1 MLKIKDNVDL
11 KQLEKYDFR
20 LNGALNYEIR
30 KGTVTYVCRNNIY
43 KNNCEELYLFKEV
56 NLEDETPFIRN
67 EDLDLLYDLIK
78 AGLVEKVEGDS
89 D

>member
-11 KQLEKYDFR
+11 KELKKYDFR

-30 KGTVTYVCRNNIY
+30 KDTVTYVCRNNLY
-43 KNNCEELYLFKEV
+43 KNNCEELYLFKE
-56 NLEDETPFIRN
+56 DESPFIRN
-67 EDLDLLYDLIK
+67 KDLDLLYDLIK
-78 AGLVEKVEGDS
+78 ADLVEKVD